1 MQQNPHP
8 GSVTSPTVPIRSE
21 TGLGGQAPSLL
32 TTSLDTSALI
42 QNYTVKTYAHRWKT
56 TERVSIFHP
65 WWRNSKVL
73 YLEKKFKLWTTIWA
87 IQQLSILTIPKA
99 KHAFGYTYQTNATLG
114 YEELDLTERTHIS
127 YNSL

>member
-1 MQQNPHP
+1 MKNNRK
-8 GSVTSPTVPIRSE
+8 GVNFSPMMEKLKS
-21 TGLGGQAPSLL
+21 SL
-32 TTSLDTSALI
+32 
-42 QNYTVKTYAHRWKT
+42 
-56 TERVSIFHP
+56 
-65 WWRNSKVL
+65 
-73 YLEKKFKLWTTIWA
+73 KFKLWTTIWA

>member
-42 QNYTVKTYAHRWKT
+42 QNLSPLKLMLTDEK
-56 TERVSIFHP
+56 P